1 VVDIFEMSFLM
12 LRCAPI
18 EVRIIAQHTTTTA
31 RGNDKMTIRK
41 AILFAAVLFAATPV
55 SIALAE
61 GDAAA
66 GEKAFNKC
74 KACHTAEQGGA
85 NRVGPN
91 LHGVVGR
98 KAGTVDGYSYS
109 KPVKEG
115 DVTWTEDNLDKYLT
129 DPKGFIP
136 GNKMAFPGIKSEDER
151 ENIIAYLK
159 QNS

>member
-18 EVRIIAQHTTTTA
+18 EVRIIEQHTTTTA

-55 SIALAE
+55 SIALAQ

-98 KAGTVDGYSYS
+98 KAGAVDGYSYS

-136 GNKMAFPGIKSEDER
+136 GNKMAFPGIKNEAER
-151 ENIIAYLK
+151 QNIIAYLK